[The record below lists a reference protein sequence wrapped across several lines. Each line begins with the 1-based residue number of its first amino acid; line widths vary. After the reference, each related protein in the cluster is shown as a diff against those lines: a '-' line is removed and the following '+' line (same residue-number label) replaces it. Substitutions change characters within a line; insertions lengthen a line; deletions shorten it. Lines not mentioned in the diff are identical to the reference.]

1 MILDMDITEQ
11 FQGLNLSMT
20 WVVSAHE
27 DGSTTNHESQKLA
40 AVRIGKHNTVMEMFH
55 QITILWIGNIVSL
68 QVDTDQL
75 HLYLHGRRTR
85 NL

>member
-1 MILDMDITEQ
+1 MDITEQ

-40 AVRIGKHNTVMEMFH
+40 AVRIGKHNTVLEMFH
-55 QITILWIGNIVSL
+55 QITILWIGNSL
-68 QVDTDQL
+68 NTEYALQL
-75 HLYLHGRRTR
+75 VNTCTKPFEVKYIPLV
-85 NL
+85 